1 MRAQDWIKTAAVAGL
16 VCFAPLGARAEEK
29 AGAPAVKA
37 DQGLPVT
44 AADLARARKM
54 ALLNR
59 YFTAMRFDS
68 MMGMMAKSMFPA
80 MLEEMRKRQPSLT
93 DADAKLIGDSVTEAM
108 QEITPV
114 LISETSKAYVDVFS
128 EDDLL
133 QMVAFYEGP
142 VGQSLVEKSPALMAK
157 TGDLMRS
164 LMPKMQ
170 ALMVEKYCQKTNCNQ
185 KPVKQ
190 TKG

>member
-1 MRAQDWIKTAAVAGL
+1 MRAQDWIKIAAVAGL
-16 VCFAPLGARAEEK
+16 VCFAPLGVRAEDK

-80 MLEEMRKRQPSLT
+80 GTVR
-93 DADAKLIGDSVTEAM
+93 AM
-108 QEITPV
+108 ALQV
-114 LISETSKAYVDVFS
+114 LVLNQLSQGVD
-128 EDDLL
+128 
-133 QMVAFYEGP
+133 
-142 VGQSLVEKSPALMAK
+142 
-157 TGDLMRS
+157 R
-164 LMPKMQ
+164 
-170 ALMVEKYCQKTNCNQ
+170 
-185 KPVKQ
+185 
-190 TKG
+190 